1 MAKQDGQSVYGGQ
14 AVMEGVMMRGL
25 KDTAVAVRAPD
36 GKIAVYHEPLVPGNT
51 AKRLRP
57 LPFFRGVFLLW
68 DTMLIGVRALIF
80 SANVALTEEVEA
92 GEEPAEEPGAL
103 EGPALWLTVAIS
115 VGFSVALFFLLPLV
129 AVHFIDRYLS
139 SSVISNL
146 VEGGIRLALLIGYLF
161 FLGQFK
167 DVSRIFGYHGAEH
180 KTINAYEAGD
190 TLDVAHVR
198 RHSISHPRCGTGF
211 LLIVVLFS
219 ILIFAFLGRPPFL
232 WRVLSRIA
240 LVPVIAAIAYEF
252 MKWTAAHIEN
262 RLVRMLVAP
271 SMALQRLTTRN
282 PSDDMLETAI
292 ASLKRIF
299 VAEGSLAPNELF
311 DAGTIEVDQ
320 TGKPLQ
326 PEEFPVPVPV
336 AGGGAAD

>member
-36 GKIAVYHEPLVPGNT
+36 GKIAVYHEPLVPGST

-92 GEEPAEEPGAL
+92 GEEQPEEPGAL

-129 AVHFIDRYLS
+129 GVHFIDRYLS
-139 SSVISNL
+139 SSIASNL
-146 VEGGIRLALLIGYLF
+146 VEGGIRLALLIGYLL
-161 FLGQFK
+161 FLGQLK

-190 TLDVAHVR
+190 PLDVAHVR

-219 ILIFAFLGRPPFL
+219 IVIFAFLGRPPFL

-262 RLVRMLVAP
+262 RLVRMLIAP

-299 VAEGSLAPNELF
+299 VAEGSLAPSVLF
-311 DAGTIEVDQ
+311 DAETIEVDQ

-326 PEEFPVPVPV
+326 PEELPVPVPAV
-336 AGGGAAD
+336 SGGAAD

>member
-1 MAKQDGQSVYGGQ
+1 MAKQNGQSVYGGQ

-36 GKIAVYHEPLVPGNT
+36 GSIAVYHEPLVPGST
-51 AKRLRP
+51 ATRLRP

-80 SANVALTEEVEA
+80 SANVALSEEVE
-92 GEEPAEEPGAL
+92 GSDDEAEEPGAL
-103 EGPALWLTVAIS
+103 EGPALWLTVAVS

-139 SSVISNL
+139 SSIASNL
-146 VEGGIRLALLIGYLF
+146 VEGGIRLALLIGYLL
-161 FLGQFK
+161 FLGQLK

-190 TLDVAHVR
+190 PLDVAHVR

-211 LLIVVLFS
+211 LLIVVLLS

-262 RLVRMLVAP
+262 RLVRILVAP
-271 SMALQRLTTRN
+271 SMALQHLTTRN
-282 PSDDMLETAI
+282 PTDEMLETAI

-299 VAEGSLAPNELF
+299 VAEGSLAPSDLF
-311 DAGTIEVDQ
+311 DAETIEVDQ
-320 TGKPLQ
+320 NGRPLQ
-326 PEEFPVPVPV
+326 PEELPVPIPV

>member
-25 KDTAVAVRAPD
+25 NDTAVAVQAPD
-36 GKIAVYHEPLVPGNT
+36 GRIAVYHEPLVPGST

-57 LPFFRGVFLLW
+57 LPLFRGVFLLW

-80 SANVALTEEVEA
+80 SANVALAEESDDGDERS
-92 GEEPAEEPGAL
+92 EEPGAL
-103 EGPALWLTVAIS
+103 EGPVLWATVAIS

-129 AVHFIDRYLS
+129 AVHFIDRHLS
-139 SSVISNL
+139 SSIVSNL
-146 VEGGIRLALLIGYLF
+146 VEGGIRLVLLVGYLL
-161 FLGQFK
+161 FLGQLK
-167 DVSRIFGYHGAEH
+167 DVGRIFGYHGAEH

-190 TLDVAHVR
+190 PLDVEHVR

-211 LLIVVLFS
+211 LLIVVLLS
-219 ILIFAFLGRPPFL
+219 IVVFAFLGRPPFL
-232 WRVLSRIA
+232 WRIVSRIA

-262 RLVRMLVAP
+262 RVVRILVAP
-271 SMALQRLTTRN
+271 SMALQHLTTRN

-292 ASLKRIF
+292 ASLKRVF
-299 VAEGSLAPNELF
+299 VAEGSLAPSGLF
-311 DAGTIEVDQ
+311 DAQTIEVDQ
-320 TGKPLQ
+320 AGRPLQ
-326 PEEFPVPVPV
+326 PEELPVPV
-336 AGGGAAD
+336 AVAGGEGDD